1 MRRAHRPDVG
11 ARRGFTLIEVLLAA
25 TLSAV
30 IGLAVAQ
37 LVSVTSMAARR
48 TRARAE
54 VRALRATIARRLEQD
69 LRALVPP
76 GGLYASGL
84 VSLDDTRS
92 GTGEELLPAA
102 LQGAAVTSGPAIEP
116 PLDARDMLNLA
127 VNGPALTWG
136 DAPLPGHGGMWSVLW
151 EVDDDPETEE
161 RGLVRRV
168 VRVRDPLPGSEP
180 EPVETLAAEAVGFD
194 VRYWDGAGWVEA
206 WDSGTSEL
214 LPLAIE
220 VRVALV
226 VQDELHVI
234 QVLVAPAAART
245 GSTGNT
251 Q

>member
-1 MRRAHRPDVG
+1 MTR
-11 ARRGFTLIEVLLAA
+11 RRGFTLIEVLLAA
-25 TLSAV
+25 VLAAV
-30 IGLAVAQ
+30 IGLAVSQFVYVAHNG
-37 LVSVTSMAARR
+37 ARR

-54 VRALRATIARRLEQD
+54 VRAIRTMIARRLDDD

-84 VSLDDTRS
+84 VSLDGTRS

-102 LQGAAVTSGPAIEP
+102 LQGATPVAGPTLEP
-116 PLDARDMLNLA
+116 PLDARDLVTMA
-127 VNGPALTWG
+127 VNPPALTWG
-136 DAPLPGHGGMWSVLW
+136 DAPLPGHGGLWSVLW

-168 VRVRDPLPGSEP
+168 VRMRDPLPGSEP
-180 EPVETLAAEAVGFD
+180 EPVEVLAAEAVGLD
-194 VRYWDGAGWVEA
+194 LRYWDGSGWVEA

-214 LPLAIE
+214 LPLAVE
-220 VRVALV
+220 ARVALV
-226 VQDELHVI
+226 LHDELHVI
-234 QVLVAPAAART
+234 QVIVSPAAART

>member
-1 MRRAHRPDVG
+1 MSRA
-11 ARRGFTLIEVLLAA
+11 RGFTLVEVLLAA
-25 TLSAV
+25 VLAAV
-30 IGLAVAQ
+30 IGLAVSQFVYVAHNG
-37 LVSVTSMAARR
+37 ARR

-54 VRALRATIARRLEQD
+54 VRAIRTMIARRLDDD

-84 VSLDDTRS
+84 VSLDGARS

-102 LQGAAVTSGPAIEP
+102 LQGATPVSGPTLEP
-116 PLDARDMLNLA
+116 PLDARDLMTMA
-127 VNGPALTWG
+127 VNPPALTWG
-136 DAPLPGHGGMWSVLW
+136 DAPLPGHGGLWSVLW

-168 VRVRDPLPGSEP
+168 VRMRDPLPGSEP

-194 VRYWDGAGWVEA
+194 VRFWDGSGWVEA

-214 LPLAIE
+214 LPLAVE

-226 VQDELHVI
+226 LQDELHVI
-234 QVLVAPAAART
+234 QVVVSPVTART